1 MVEIRMIFSKKFCD
15 FETRAPAFL
24 YPLHKR
30 NFNKLVV
37 LFFLF
42 FLVSCG
48 PIPRITEDNNRLSVA
63 QKKILNRDYDGARTI
78 LSNIYEKSDLKTEK
92 GEALYWIAYT
102 HIKESSYKEARNFL
116 ETADK
121 LYRNGPLLGAI
132 SARIIACALL
142 ENDEARALKQYE
154 WIKDKRVGE
163 KAEIDFIMG
172 RYYQKKGDRSQT
184 KLYFQ
189 RCVASGDN
197 FFSRKASSFLQEV
210 KEGSYYLQVGKFA
223 NLNSVKNLMA
233 KLNNEYNL
241 DAYIKETKTNDSKLY
256 IICIGKFSSFEEAEK
271 ELKIIKGRFSDL
283 DLIVKP

>member
-1 MVEIRMIFSKKFCD
+1 MVEIRMIFSNNLYD
-15 FETRAPAFL
+15 FETRVTAFL
-24 YPLHKR
+24 FSIYKTNLSK
-30 NFNKLVV
+30 FTV
-37 LFFLF
+37 FSIIF
-42 FLVSCG
+42 FLVGCG
-48 PIPRITEDNNRLSVA
+48 PLPRITEDNNRLSVA

-78 LSNIYEKSDLKTEK
+78 LSNIYEKSNLKTEK

-154 WIKDKRVGE
+154 WIQDKRVGE

-172 RYYQKKGDRSQT
+172 RYFQKKGDRSQT

-189 RCVASGDN
+189 RCAASGDN

-210 KEGSYYLQVGKFA
+210 KEGTYYLQVGRFA

-241 DAYIKETKTNDSKLY
+241 DAYIKETKANDSKLY

-271 ELKIIKGRFSDL
+271 ELKMIKGRYSDL